1 MEDLQ
6 FIMFHES
13 SLKFLAEAYLLCAKR
28 LINKQA
34 HKICKRKINHDL
46 VGERNE
52 LPNWKTPEESN
63 LANLLVFDSKSII
76 QIVTQP
82 VGASYNVL
90 TIVTIRE
97 DKEGRQ
103 E

>member
-1 MEDLQ
+1 MMEDLQ

-13 SLKFLAEAYLLCAKR
+13 SLKFLAEAYVLCAKR

-52 LPNWKTPEESN
+52 LRN
-63 LANLLVFDSKSII
+63 
-76 QIVTQP
+76 
-82 VGASYNVL
+82 
-90 TIVTIRE
+90 
-97 DKEGRQ
+97 
-103 E
+103 